1 MVIRLALDT
10 WTLLTFLCKFG
21 WLKHV
26 GIRGS
31 NFGQTPGT
39 FNISKNRQ
47 LLVRCVGSFAVWQ
60 AKTLSTSMFWSSI
73 TIPLPIDQVGLCT
86 RFCSI
91 KWVPATEWVCTP
103 QLLVSTKWLHAP
115 SDVLMLNVLSEWAW
129 NPFCG
134 LWNQHPNGVYSKSTK
149 WGFSCGFVQSD
160 PENQHK
166 YSSTKRV
173 YSHTSSPRWSLQNG
187 SWEISSTIP
196 IWPQK
201 KSSIK
206 WNWVLRRGTIYK
218 MGSTKRGGSTP
229 PTLTKRWISI
239 WFCSRPHPF
248 CRGNRKG
255 MHNSVAGWPGL
266 DKFSRVQANKGMQP
280 KRAKGSTGRL
290 R

>member
-1 MVIRLALDT
+1 MGVHTATVGFYKMAAR
-10 WTLLTFLCKFG
+10 TF
-21 WLKHV
+21 
-26 GIRGS
+26 
-31 NFGQTPGT
+31 
-39 FNISKNRQ
+39 
-47 LLVRCVGSFAVWQ
+47 RCVDVKCAIG
-60 AKTLSTSMFWSSI
+60 
-73 TIPLPIDQVGLCT
+73 VGLQ
-86 RFCSI
+86 SI
-91 KWVPATEWVCTP
+91 LWFVEPTP
-103 QLLVSTKWLHAP
+103 KLG
-115 SDVLMLNVLSEWAW
+115 LS
-129 NPFCG
+129 
-134 LWNQHPNGVYSKSTK
+134 LQNGVSLVDS
-149 WGFSCGFVQSD
+149 FN

-166 YSSTKRV
+166 FSPTKRV

-187 SWEISSTIP
+187 RWEISWSTIP

>member
-1 MVIRLALDT
+1 MGGHTATVGFYKMPAR
-10 WTLLTFLCKFG
+10 TF
-21 WLKHV
+21 
-26 GIRGS
+26 
-31 NFGQTPGT
+31 
-39 FNISKNRQ
+39 
-47 LLVRCVGSFAVWQ
+47 RCVDVKCAIG
-60 AKTLSTSMFWSSI
+60 
-73 TIPLPIDQVGLCT
+73 VGLKPILW
-86 RFCSI
+86 F
-91 KWVPATEWVCTP
+91 VEPTP
-103 QLLVSTKWLHAP
+103 
-115 SDVLMLNVLSEWAW
+115 
-129 NPFCG
+129 
-134 LWNQHPNGVYSKSTK
+134 K
-149 WGFSCGFVQSD
+149 WGL
-160 PENQHK
+160 
-166 YSSTKRV
+166 
-173 YSHTSSPRWSLQNG
+173 SLQNG
-187 SWEISSTIP
+187 VSLVDSFNLTPKINTNIPRQNGSIPTHLARDGLYKMAAGKFPDQQFP

-255 MHNSVAGWPGL
+255 MHNSAGWPGL